1 MPLQAQTENIG
12 KEVEQSAEL
21 MGNQWDTFTTLL
33 PNILIA
39 LCVIILFILLS
50 RFIRKI
56 FYKLLLKRLSNPA
69 VTTITASFISII
81 FVFIGIFLA
90 LDIVGLDKTVSS
102 LLAGAGI
109 LGLALGLALQDT
121 LTNTVAGI
129 VMTTRKAYK
138 VGDYVESNG
147 FEGTILEINLRNT
160 TILQNS
166 GTQVKIPN
174 RNVLNN
180 PLQNFPLQVKEE
192 WK

>member
-102 LLAGAGI
+102 LLAGAWNF
-109 LGLALGLALQDT
+109 GLALGLVLQDT

-147 FEGTILEINLRNT
+147 FEGTILRST
-160 TILQNS
+160 CA
-166 GTQVKIPN
+166 IPPSC
-174 RNVLNN
+174 RTAVRR
-180 PLQNFPLQVKEE
+180 
-192 WK
+192 